1 MGANPFAAPL
11 PSGEDDWAAQIAG
24 EERKEPT
31 PREIIL
37 YDMIYRFLITPPF
50 PAPAPPT
57 GERCLPVSRPAHR
70 GGMMMSWISLL
81 FSSLFFLF
89 LGRLFSPLLL
99 LGPLHFPRGPLFFF
113 VSRTKTNHCHVTV
126 NVF

>member
-37 YDMIYRFLITPPF
+37 YDMIYRFLIRML
-50 PAPAPPT
+50 AVEEYICKSQIYKVLLILMPT
-57 GERCLPVSRPAHR
+57 ITEILAESNGFIMCT
-70 GGMMMSWISLL
+70 LL
-81 FSSLFFLF
+81 EIL
-89 LGRLFSPLLL
+89 
-99 LGPLHFPRGPLFFF
+99 
-113 VSRTKTNHCHVTV
+113 KVTA
-126 NVF
+126 